1 MMIQRPSRS
10 IRSGTVAVELAVVL
24 PLLMFLAVIGVDFAR
39 VFSRAM
45 VLQAAARN
53 ACVYASQD
61 SDTAA
66 AANEPAIKAVAM
78 KDLTDVGAGTA
89 TVKIDR
95 FPGTDGFQY
104 VKVTISMTFKTITNF
119 PGVPS
124 NSQLIRSTTMR
135 VCPKT
140 PKPGTY

>member
-1 MMIQRPSRS
+1 MRIQRPSRS
-10 IRSGTVAVELAVVL
+10 VRSGTVAVELAVVL

-66 AANEPAIKAVAM
+66 NTAAIKAVAL
-78 KDLTDVGAGTA
+78 KDLTDVAPTP
-89 TVKIDR
+89 TVVSSV
-95 FPGTDGFQY
+95 FTGTDGLPY
-104 VKVTISMTFKTITNF
+104 VKVTVSMTFKTVTNF

-135 VCPKT
+135 VCTKT